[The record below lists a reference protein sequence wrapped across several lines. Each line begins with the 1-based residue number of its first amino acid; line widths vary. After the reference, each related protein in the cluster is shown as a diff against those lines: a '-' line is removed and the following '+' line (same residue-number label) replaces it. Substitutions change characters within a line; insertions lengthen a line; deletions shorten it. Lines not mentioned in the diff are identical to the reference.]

1 MAEGP
6 DPSGRRAPSN
16 THAARPEANLAI
28 NGRFQRERRLLA
40 RRDFLRVQG
49 RGTRVEGRHFVVVAH
64 LASTAPSYRARLG
77 LSVGRRVGGAVV
89 RNRIKRLVRE
99 AFRRMPKL
107 PAVDVVVIAKTSAAM
122 LCSEG
127 LRAIERELLPAMER
141 AARRAS
147 ETSR

>member
-1 MAEGP
+1 
-6 DPSGRRAPSN
+6 
-16 THAARPEANLAI
+16 
-28 NGRFQRERRLLA
+28 
-40 RRDFLRVQG
+40 
-49 RGTRVEGRHFVVVAH
+49 
-64 LASTAPSYRARLG
+64 
-77 LSVGRRVGGAVV
+77 
-89 RNRIKRLVRE
+89 
-99 AFRRMPKL
+99 MPKL